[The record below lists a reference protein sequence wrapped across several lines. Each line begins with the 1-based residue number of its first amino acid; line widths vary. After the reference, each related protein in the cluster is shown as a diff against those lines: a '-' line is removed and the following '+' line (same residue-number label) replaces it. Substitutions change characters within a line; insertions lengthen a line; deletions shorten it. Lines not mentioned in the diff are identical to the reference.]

1 MSIEPDSTGTKNKM
15 EKIPL
20 PNKIEYKEV
29 KNNQTQITIEP
40 LFPGYGITI
49 ANPLR
54 RVLLSSLTGA
64 AITKIKIKGIKHEF
78 SSLPYLKEDIVEL
91 ILNIK
96 KIRVKMF
103 QDEPVVLTL
112 KAKGEKEITA
122 KDIEKN
128 AQAEVVNPELVI
140 GHLTDKGAELEID
153 FTVERGKGY
162 VTVEEKPNEDLA
174 VDEISIDSLFTP
186 IVNVSFNIEAVRV
199 GKITNYEK
207 LIMKVET
214 DGTITPKEAFSN
226 ASKILIDHLAL
237 LHGED
242 YNLEEKEE
250 PEIIEEKEEKV
261 EKKEKKVKKEKPIK
275 EKKEKATK
283 EKKSKK

>member
-1 MSIEPDSTGTKNKM
+1 M

-29 KNNQTQITIEP
+29 KKNQTQITIEP

-78 SSLPYLKEDIVEL
+78 SSLPYLKEDIVDL
-91 ILNIK
+91 VLNIK
-96 KIRVKMF
+96 KIRIKMF
-103 QDEPVVLTL
+103 QDEPIQLIL
-112 KAKGEKEITA
+112 KTKGEKEIKA
-122 KDIEKN
+122 GDIEKN
-128 AQAEVVNPELVI
+128 AQAEVVNPELI
-140 GHLTDKGAELEID
+140 LGHLTDKNAEFEVE

-162 VTVEEKPNEDLA
+162 VTVEEKTNEDLA

-214 DGTITPKEAFSN
+214 DGTLSPKEAFGN
-226 ASKILIDHLAL
+226 ASKILIDHLGL

-242 YNLEEKEE
+242 YNLEKEE
-250 PEIIEEKEEKV
+250 EQEEIEEKVVK
-261 EKKEKKVKKEKPIK
+261 EKKEKKEKVVKEK
-275 EKKEKATK
+275 K

>member
-1 MSIEPDSTGTKNKM
+1 M

-20 PNKIEYKEV
+20 PNKIEYKEA
-29 KNNQTQITIEP
+29 KKNQTQITIEP

-64 AITKIKIKGIKHEF
+64 AITKIKIKGIRHEF
-78 SSLPYLKEDIVEL
+78 SSLPGVKEDMVEL

-96 KIRVKMF
+96 KIRIKTF
-103 QDEPVVLTL
+103 NDEPVQLIL
-112 KAKGEKEITA
+112 KAKGEKQITA
-122 KDIEKN
+122 GDIEKN
-128 AQAEVVNPELVI
+128 AQGEVVNPDLVLA
-140 GHLTDKGAELEID
+140 HLTDKNAELEIE

-162 VTVEEKPNEDLA
+162 VTVEEKINEESLA

-207 LIMKVET
+207 LVMKIET
-214 DGTITPKEAFSN
+214 DGTISPKEAFSN
-226 ASKILIDHLAL
+226 ASKILIDHFEL
-237 LHGED
+237 LTGE
-242 YNLEEKEE
+242 
-250 PEIIEEKEEKV
+250 EISEQDSIEEIEEEIQEPVKD
-261 EKKEKKVKKEKPIK
+261 KKEKVVK
-275 EKKEKATK
+275 EKKEKVVKEKKEKVVK

>member
-1 MSIEPDSTGTKNKM
+1 M

-20 PNKIEYKEV
+20 PNKIEYKEA
-29 KNNQTQITIEP
+29 KKNQTQITIEP
-40 LFPGYGITI
+40 LFPGFGITI

-64 AITKIKIKGIKHEF
+64 AITKIKIKGIRHEF
-78 SSLPYLKEDIVEL
+78 SSLPGVKEDMVEL

-96 KIRVKMF
+96 KIRIKTF
-103 QDEPVVLTL
+103 NDEPVQLIL
-112 KAKGEKEITA
+112 KAKGEKQITA
-122 KDIEKN
+122 GDIEKN
-128 AQAEVVNPELVI
+128 AQGEVVNPDLVLA
-140 GHLTDKGAELEID
+140 HLTDKNAELEIE

-162 VTVEEKPNEDLA
+162 VTVEEKINEESLA

-207 LIMKVET
+207 LVMKIET
-214 DGTITPKEAFSN
+214 DGTISPKEAFSN
-226 ASKILIDHLAL
+226 ASKILIDHFEL
-237 LHGED
+237 LTGE
-242 YNLEEKEE
+242 
-250 PEIIEEKEEKV
+250 EISEQDSIEEIEEEIQEPVKD
-261 EKKEKKVKKEKPIK
+261 KKEKVVK
-275 EKKEKATK
+275 EKKEKVVKEKKEKVVK

>member
-1 MSIEPDSTGTKNKM
+1 MK
-15 EKIPL
+15 KIPL
-20 PNKIEYKEV
+20 PNNIEYKEV
-29 KNNQTQITIEP
+29 KKNQTQITIEP

-64 AITKIKIKGIKHEF
+64 AITKIKIKGVKHEF
-78 SSLPYLKEDIVEL
+78 SSLPHLKEDIVDL

-96 KIRVKMF
+96 KIRIKMY
-103 QDEPVVLTL
+103 QEEPVQLIL
-112 KAKGEKEITA
+112 KAKGEKKITA
-122 KDIEKN
+122 GDIEKN
-128 AQAEVVNPELVI
+128 AQAEIVNPELVL
-140 GHLTDKGAELEID
+140 GHLTDKNADIEIE
-153 FTVERGKGY
+153 FTVKRGKGY
-162 VTVEEKPNEDLA
+162 VTVEEKTNEDIA

-214 DGTITPKEAFSN
+214 DGTISPREAFEN
-226 ASKILIDHLAL
+226 ASKILIDHLSL
-237 LHGED
+237 LSGED
-242 YNLEEKEE
+242 YNQEDEKQEEEQEE
-250 PEIIEEKEEKV
+250 
-261 EKKEKKVKKEKPIK
+261 EKKEKVDKKEKSTK
-275 EKKEKATK
+275 EKKEKK

>member
-1 MSIEPDSTGTKNKM
+1 M

-20 PNKIEYKEV
+20 PNKMEYKEV
-29 KNNQTQITIEP
+29 KKNQTQITIEP

-78 SSLPYLKEDIVEL
+78 SSLPYLKEDIVDF
-91 ILNIK
+91 ILNVK
-96 KIRVKMF
+96 KIRIKMF
-103 QDEPVVLTL
+103 QDEPIVLTL
-112 KAKGEKEITA
+112 KTKGEKELTA
-122 KDIEKN
+122 GDISKN
-128 AQAEVVNPELVI
+128 AQAEVVNPELVL
-140 GHLTDKGAELEID
+140 GHLTDKSAEIEID

-207 LIMKVET
+207 LVMKVET
-214 DGTITPKEAFSN
+214 DGTVTPKEAFSN
-226 ASKILIDHLAL
+226 ASKILIDHLSL

-242 YNLEEKEE
+242 YNLELEEEEKAE
-250 PEIIEEKEEKV
+250 EIIEEKPVK
-261 EKKEKKVKKEKPIK
+261 EKKEKKEKSVKEK
-275 EKKEKATK
+275 K

>member
-1 MSIEPDSTGTKNKM
+1 M

-29 KNNQTQITIEP
+29 KKNQTQISIEP

-64 AITKIKIKGIKHEF
+64 AITKIKIKGIKQEF
-78 SSLPYLKEDIVEL
+78 SSLPYLKEDIVDF

-96 KIRVKMF
+96 KIRIKMF
-103 QDEPVVLTL
+103 QDEPIILTL
-112 KAKGEKEITA
+112 KTKGEKELTA
-122 KDIEKN
+122 GDISKN
-128 AQAEVVNPELVI
+128 AQAEVVNPELVL
-140 GHLTDKGAELEID
+140 GHLTDKSAEIEID

-162 VTVEEKPNEDLA
+162 VTVEEKSNEDLA
-174 VDEISIDSLFTP
+174 VDEISLDSLFTP

-214 DGTITPKEAFSN
+214 DGTVTPKEAFSN
-226 ASKILIDHLAL
+226 ASKILIDHLLL

-242 YNLEEKEE
+242 YNLEEEE
-250 PEIIEEKEEKV
+250 KIEEIVEEKPAK
-261 EKKEKKVKKEKPIK
+261 EKKEKKEKPTKEK
-275 EKKEKATK
+275 K